1 MDEGVEKVHPQGV
14 KKVRVQSGPRRRPL
28 FTPEELEEIRRADEE
43 LEALPVS
50 QWERDASQRLDYEL
64 RGVNRGKTFEAQR
77 AYREANREKI
87 AEIGAALRR
96 WRLARNL
103 NQTELGELI
112 GLKQRI
118 ISYWERGEVPIDF
131 DRIRAK
137 CPRVMEAFE

>member
-1 MDEGVEKVHPQGV
+1 TFEAQRAYREANREKIAEAQ
-14 KKVRVQSGPRRRPL
+14 
-28 FTPEELEEIRRADEE
+28 RAYR
-43 LEALPVS
+43 EANR
-50 QWERDASQRLDYEL
+50 EKIAEAQRAYYEA
-64 RGVNRGKTFEAQR
+64 NREKIAEAQR